1 MADKITKI
9 VLSLIL
15 TVAILL
21 GAYLG
26 WQRHMIESES
36 KTVELAIDYNDLK
49 TISAAS
55 HYPFDK
61 LLNEVKQRG
70 IVSIGLR
77 EETLPEA
84 NVLGEVYYI
93 SGSAIFRSPQL
104 NQRLANLKNRKLI
117 SKDKVYILST
127 NPAVRKRI
135 LLQLNLLLPKEQV
148 TTLGPDVIVINEGE
162 IALRDAG
169 MGMSEVAHNY
179 LTKKGFNI
187 IPRVWND
194 IRYDVKG
201 KIKSLAGHELII
213 FDGDE
218 ILGYPDQLRIL
229 AKALKKNNIKY
240 GNIEIIKQG
249 GDQKLK
255 ALMGNRV
262 VRVHGIAKDEVKKMD
277 KEEAIT
283 RFVRAAKERSIRL
296 IYIRPFMAP
305 QVSEESYASYNL
317 QYLSEIKTNLESAG
331 FTIGRAS
338 SIKKLEPFGW
348 ELMLLG
354 FGVVTGFLL
363 LFDYFLYI
371 PWEIKLLSII
381 ISAFVMVFIGV
392 QSSTYLLEKGLAW
405 LAAVV
410 FPSYAIISQFSKE
423 KTPTGNQYL
432 DAVYIVFNVLVDTV
446 LGIFLIV
453 GLLSNTAF
461 MMGAQSFEGVKFAL
475 ILPIFI
481 IAFYFFFKTDK
492 GFNMKSFK
500 ERSGTILKANIP
512 VWIIIGGIFAIA
524 MLGILLARSGN
535 FILSVPGIE
544 KEARLILEKIMAIR
558 PRTKEFLIGY
568 PALIIAAF
576 LYLKGIKKWNP
587 IILPVAAIGTTS
599 LLNTFCHVHT
609 PIYVSLVRSINGLFI
624 GIIVG
629 SIAWWV
635 VKRYIKEK

>member
-9 VLSLIL
+9 LLSLIL
-15 TVAILL
+15 TVAVLL

-104 NQRLANLKNRKLI
+104 NPRFANLKNRKLI

-127 NPAVRKRI
+127 NPTVRKRI
-135 LLQLNLLLPKEQV
+135 LLQLGLLLPKDRI
-148 TTLGPDVIVINEGE
+148 TTLGPDVIVVNEGE

-169 MGMSEVAHNY
+169 MGMSEVTRNY

-194 IRYDVKG
+194 IRYNVKE
-201 KIKSLAGHELII
+201 KIKSFAGHNLII

-240 GNIEIIKQG
+240 GNIEIIKQS

-255 ALMGNRV
+255 ALMGNRI
-262 VRVHGIAKDEVKKMD
+262 VRVHGIAKDEVKKID

-296 IYIRPFMAP
+296 IYMRPFMAP
-305 QVSEESYASYNL
+305 QVSEESCASYNL
-317 QYLSEIKTNLESAG
+317 QYLSEIKTNLELAG
-331 FTIGRAS
+331 FTIGHAS

-405 LAAVV
+405 LAAAV

-423 KTPTGNQYL
+423 KTSTGNLYL
-432 DAVYIVFNVLVDTV
+432 DAIYVVFNVLVDTA
-446 LGIFLIV
+446 LGIFLII
-453 GLLSNTAF
+453 GLLSNTEF
-461 MMGAQSFEGVKFAL
+461 MVGSQSFAGVKFAL
-475 ILPIFI
+475 VLPIFI
-481 IAFYFFFKTDK
+481 IAFYFFFKTDR
-492 GFNMKSFK
+492 GFDFRTFK
-500 ERSGTILKANIP
+500 ERSLSILRANVP
-512 VWIIIGGIFAIA
+512 VWVLISGIFA
-524 MLGILLARSGN
+524 LGILAILLARSGN
-535 FILSVPGIE
+535 FIIPVPGFE
-544 KEARLILEKIMAIR
+544 KDARLLLEKVMAIR

-609 PIYVSLVRSINGLFI
+609 PIYVSLVRSINGLFM